1 VVLTCRSNVW
11 EANPNA
17 LLNFETYRTLHFDD
31 EQVGDFIQQW
41 FTQEGKPKL
50 GEELETKL
58 DEARNDRIR
67 DLIKNPLR
75 LAMLCGIWYFHQ
87 GDLPKTK
94 ATLYQQYIEYFYR
107 WKQHP
112 QLTDDLDKQEE
123 LHTASRSWHSKQLIR
138 SCHYGRNLLTR

>member
-1 VVLTCRSNVW
+1 
-11 EANPNA
+11 
-17 LLNFETYRTLHFDD
+17 
-31 EQVGDFIQQW
+31 
-41 FTQEGKPKL
+41 
-50 GEELETKL
+50 
-58 DEARNDRIR
+58 
-67 DLIKNPLR
+67 LIKNPLR

-123 LHTASRSWHSKQLIR
+123 LHTACSKLALEAIDKKLPLRKKICSQ
-138 SCHYGRNLLTR
+138 GNG